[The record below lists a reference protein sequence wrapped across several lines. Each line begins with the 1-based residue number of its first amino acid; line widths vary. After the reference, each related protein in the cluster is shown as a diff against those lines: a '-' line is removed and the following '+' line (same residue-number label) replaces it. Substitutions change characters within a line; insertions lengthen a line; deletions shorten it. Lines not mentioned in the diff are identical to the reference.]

1 MAASNV
7 SVDASREW
15 THIKIDHA
23 RSASFEE
30 EKADRCVTEK
40 ELIVCQEKK
49 MMRNQLNRHLK
60 NRMRQN

>member
-40 ELIVCQEKK
+40 ELIVCKEKDDAK
-49 MMRNQLNRHLK
+49 SIKQAPQK
-60 NRMRQN
+60 